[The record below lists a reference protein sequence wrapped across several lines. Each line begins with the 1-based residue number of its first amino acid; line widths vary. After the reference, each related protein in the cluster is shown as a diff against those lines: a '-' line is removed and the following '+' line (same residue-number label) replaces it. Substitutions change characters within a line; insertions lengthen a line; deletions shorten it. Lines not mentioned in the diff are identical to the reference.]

1 MENDYIL
8 KVSNLSKTYNLKRTS
23 VFGKREFQN
32 SVDDVSFNIKRGSI
46 VGLVGESGCGK
57 STLSKCILN
66 LIEASDGKVEF
77 ENKTIYDKSKKK

>member
-1 MENDYIL
+1 M
-8 KVSNLSKTYNLKRTS
+8 
-23 VFGKREFQN
+23 GKRELQN

-77 ENKTIYDKSKKK
+77 ENKTIYDKSKKII